1 MEKMEKALA
10 PNQCYK
16 QITAFHSIF
25 YPKKNNKIFL
35 SRRKQMRKVLLFTL
49 SFLLIGMVSA
59 APTLTSIIG
68 DKDGFGL
75 GVTDGQAFS
84 YDLVGSGDGDG
95 TDVWMWGDKSWV
107 HTLDLSQLDGSITSA
122 SLEVFHGGDGLYSA
136 SEVFINDVFVGYLS
150 DAENPGNIAL
160 LDIIDLT
167 PYISLI
173 GNSNILTIEV
183 SYSGDGWV
191 LDYSEL
197 TVNSSVVPAPGASIL
212 VGIGLL
218 TVRYLRNRKSL

>member
-1 MEKMEKALA
+1 M
-10 PNQCYK
+10 
-16 QITAFHSIF
+16 
-25 YPKKNNKIFL
+25 
-35 SRRKQMRKVLLFTL
+35 RRVLLFTL

-75 GVTDGQAFS
+75 GVTDGQAFN
-84 YDLVGSGDGDG
+84 YNLVGSGDGDG

-107 HTLDLSQLDGSITSA
+107 HTLDLSQLDGPITSA
-122 SLEVFHGGDGLYSA
+122 SLEIFHGGDGWYST
-136 SEVFINDVFVGYLS
+136 SEVFVNDVFVGYLT
-150 DAENPGNIAL
+150 DAEESSTNLAS
-160 LDIIDLT
+160 LDILDLT

-173 GNSNILTIEV
+173 GTSNILTIEV
-183 SYSGDGWV
+183 SRSGDGWV